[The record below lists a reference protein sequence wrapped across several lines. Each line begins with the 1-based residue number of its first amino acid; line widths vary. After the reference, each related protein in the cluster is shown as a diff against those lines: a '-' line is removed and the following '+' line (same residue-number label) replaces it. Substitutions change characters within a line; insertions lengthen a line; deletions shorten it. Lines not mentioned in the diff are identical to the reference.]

1 MLRYV
6 SLSLLVEQHERTI
19 QRHQTQQALL
29 RWQHESSLD
38 VRGAVFFHMIWQFM
52 HHSETSGSKWGH
64 TTRDDQS
71 LWMMEFFSLLFTHSI
86 MYRYLFGLWNP
97 AMDRLCIE
105 DIVQWI
111 PCLSKGM
118 KRTSLSLSLSLCLSP
133 RWGRVPLLYS
143 GSGYVETI
151 EHADAISHRNCDL
164 WRQCAG
170 HHRRSNF
177 LRLGW
182 ICFVKASLSLRGW
195 YLAFRNPFVAV
206 NSIPSLVVLVT
217 TWPLTM
223 GKTWV
228 FNIIH
233 YSHFFVSHDVVLN
246 SLISIFTVTLLDAQR
261 KIFVA
266 RSVSSCLLLW
276 EHPRHI
282 FIKSLFIIHIKLSV
296 NLHFSKSLI
305 VLAVWF
311 QNQRE
316 SRCYTTTTTKEKEM
330 STKEW
335 SIDL

>member
-1 MLRYV
+1 MSEGQFSSIWSDNSCTTLRPLGQSEDTQPGTTNPFGWWNFFRYFLLTQSCTDTFLDFEIQQWIDFALRTSFSGFRV
-6 SLSLLVEQHERTI
+6 SPKGWSV
-19 QRHQTQQALL
+19 
-29 RWQHESSLD
+29 
-38 VRGAVFFHMIWQFM
+38 
-52 HHSETSGSKWGH
+52 
-64 TTRDDQS
+64 
-71 LWMMEFFSLLFTHSI
+71 
-86 MYRYLFGLWNP
+86 
-97 AMDRLCIE
+97 RLC
-105 DIVQWI
+105 
-111 PCLSKGM
+111 
-118 KRTSLSLSLSLCLSP
+118 LSLSLCLSP

-151 EHADAISHRNCDL
+151 EHADAISRRNCDL